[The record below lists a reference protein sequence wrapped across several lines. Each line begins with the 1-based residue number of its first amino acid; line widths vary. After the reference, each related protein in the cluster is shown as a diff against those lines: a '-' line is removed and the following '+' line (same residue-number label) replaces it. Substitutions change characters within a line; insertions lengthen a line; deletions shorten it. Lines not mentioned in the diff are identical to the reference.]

1 MRVSIICVF
10 NNESQMNS
18 QLKFSL
24 ANQDM
29 EYEFIGIDNISG
41 SFSSA
46 AGALNHGAA
55 IASGDILIFSHQDIF
70 LKTEDALRMLA
81 EAIAR
86 CETGTIVGTA
96 GVKEPSKRYYYNL
109 TEGINYDPTL
119 QSCCENRLYEVS
131 CVDEGLFGMTRA
143 TWEAHPFDEELC
155 DNWHLYAVEACLWAR
170 EHGHPVFVFP
180 IQIHHFSKGRIS
192 RSYMRGLIR
201 LADRYR
207 KSHRYIW
214 TTCYKVPAS
223 WVYVRLL
230 YAVWVANRVVRGRAL
245 D

>member
-1 MRVSIICVF
+1 MKVSVICVY
-10 NNESQMNS
+10 NNETQFNQ
-18 QLKFSL
+18 QLWASL

-29 EYEFIGIDNISG
+29 EHELIPIKNTSGEFT
-41 SFSSA
+41 SA
-46 AGALNHGAA
+46 AAALNHGAA
-55 IASGDILIFSHQDIF
+55 TASGDILIFSHQDIY

-81 EAIAR
+81 ESIAQ
-86 CETGTIVGTA
+86 CATGTIVGTA

-119 QSCCENRLYEVS
+119 QICCENRRYAVS

-170 EHGHPVFVFP
+170 EHGHCVYVFP
-180 IQIHHFSKGRIS
+180 VQIHHFSKGRIS
-192 RSYMRGLIR
+192 RSYMRGLVR

-214 TTCYKVPAS
+214 TTCYKVPSS
-223 WVYVRLL
+223 WLYVRIL
-230 YAVWVANRVVRGRAL
+230 YIIWVLNRRIRGRSL